1 MKTRFIFP
9 ILLLTALPLFVSAQ
23 QEEQYTQFMFYK
35 LGFNPGYAGGQDG
48 ATVSILARN
57 QWIGFEGAPQTQLIT
72 FSMPLLN
79 DRIGVGGSVLRQSIG
94 VTSMYTAEGVYAY
107 RLPLGRGVLGLGL
120 QASVRLLRVDYAA
133 LEGTQ
138 SIDLDDAVP
147 ASMQSKYIPNF
158 GFGAYY
164 STDRYYV
171 GLSAPR
177 LLQNNINLSEVQNL
191 VNRERRHYFFMGG
204 LLLPMGEKVQFQ
216 PQLLLKYVNDA
227 PFDGDVNLNFVFN
240 DKYTTGLSYRLGGS
254 KSNNA
259 GEAIS
264 LLMAAQITDNL
275 LLGLAYDATLTEL
288 RNFSSGT
295 VELALRYSIGGRSKG
310 REYVN
315 PRFF

>member
-1 MKTRFIFP
+1 MKTKFILP
-9 ILLLTALPLFVSAQ
+9 ILLMTALPLWVSAQ

-48 ATVSILARN
+48 VTVSALVRN
-57 QWIGFEGAPQTQLIT
+57 QWIGFEGAPQTQLVT
-72 FSMPLLN
+72 FNMPLLN
-79 DRIGVGGSVLRQSIG
+79 DRIGVGGSVLRQTIG

-120 QASVRLLRVDYAA
+120 QASVRLLRVNYAA

-138 SIDLDDAVP
+138 PIDIDGAVP
-147 ASMQSKYIPNF
+147 PSMQSKYVPNF

-164 STDRYYV
+164 STDRYYL

-177 LLQNNINLSEVQNL
+177 LLQNNINLSDVQAL

-216 PQLLLKYVNDA
+216 PQLLLKYVDNA
-227 PFDGDVNLNFVFN
+227 PFDGDVNLNLVFN
-240 DKYTTGLSYRLGGS
+240 DKYTTGLSYRLGGA

-259 GEAIS
+259 GESIS
-264 LLMAAQITDNL
+264 LLMAAQITDQI

-288 RNFSSGT
+288 RNYSSGALE
-295 VELALRYSIGGRSKG
+295 VALRYSVGGRSKG
-310 REYVN
+310 KEYVN